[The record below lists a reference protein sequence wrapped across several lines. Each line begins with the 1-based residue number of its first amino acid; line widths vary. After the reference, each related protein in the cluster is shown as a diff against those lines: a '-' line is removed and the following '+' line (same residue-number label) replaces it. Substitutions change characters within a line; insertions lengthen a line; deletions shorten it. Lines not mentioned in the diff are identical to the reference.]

1 MNLRRAMTQE
11 ELEYKETEWKS
22 KSYYNNKAVYFTK
35 MVRQVYSFANSNLKI
50 SGPAEGFSVYN
61 PFLTCC
67 TYSDLIQESR

>member
-1 MNLRRAMTQE
+1 MSGISSLFIVIFHAIN
-11 ELEYKETEWKS
+11 
-22 KSYYNNKAVYFTK
+22 NNKAVYFTK